1 MQYKRVIASLG
12 VVLIDTAFA
21 FYGILAI
28 AICSCDQK
36 ILLLK
41 LLIFV
46 VQILCK
52 TVLLLK

>member
-28 AICSCDQK
+28 AICSCGQK
-36 ILLLK
+36 NFAAQVAHFCCSNSL
-41 LLIFV
+41 
-46 VQILCK
+46 
-52 TVLLLK
+52 